1 MLAQQN
7 LSQRYIWLVR
17 KKAFHHRCK
26 VGFAACIFLY
36 HLASYWTT
44 LLVRFLYKILCPH
57 SLQRMTSVGFS
68 CVLSSCATDRT
79 LRCTVDIQ
87 QGAGAYRHS
96 QVFVA
101 GAIVELSSL
110 PQSPQM

>member
-68 CVLSSCATDRT
+68 VFSAPAPPIGHSDALWISSKEQGHTDT
-79 LRCTVDIQ
+79 
-87 QGAGAYRHS
+87 AK
-96 QVFVA
+96 
-101 GAIVELSSL
+101 SL
-110 PQSPQM
+110 LQEQ